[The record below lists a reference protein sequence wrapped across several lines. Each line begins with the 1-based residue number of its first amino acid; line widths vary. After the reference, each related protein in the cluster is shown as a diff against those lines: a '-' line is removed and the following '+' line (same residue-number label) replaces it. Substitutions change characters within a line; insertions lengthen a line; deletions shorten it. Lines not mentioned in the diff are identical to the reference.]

1 MNVKKIAI
9 IAAIALVAFFLITQ
23 PTSSANVV
31 KNILGG
37 LGDGAEAVV
46 SFAKNLVA

>member
-9 IAAIALVAFFLITQ
+9 IAGIALVAFFLISQ
-23 PTSSANVV
+23 PGASANVV
-31 KNILGG
+31 KSILGG

-46 SFAKNLVA
+46 SFAKNLVS